1 MIIFYFLLG
10 LIGVPILSGF
20 VDLVLTF
27 FEFLK
32 SFMGKKI
39 MQNNECLEEE
49 KPHAIGFQYTPPSEE
64 EEYFEEDV

>member
-39 MQNNECLEEE
+39 VQNNEYLEEE
-49 KPHAIGFQYTPPSEE
+49 KPHTIGFQYMPPSEE